1 MEDAMMIHRI
11 MRAPEK
17 RIFKIDIGNIPPAEV
32 DSYMSNIIDQMK
44 KTPYIDEPTGDYNL
58 KFNMQN
64 MLEDYYLP
72 VRGGQSGTEIDSLS
86 GMEFGGIDDVEYLK
100 NRMMAALQIPKA
112 FLGFEEGVEGKATL
126 AAQDVRFARTIERIQ
141 KIVVSELY
149 KIAMLHLYSQGFK
162 SEDLLDFK
170 LSLTPSSKIYEQ
182 EQLELWNTKV
192 SLARDLQDGR
202 MLSQEWIYKNV
213 YNLNDNEIKSEMG
226 KVLGDMKFKLR
237 QDEIEQGNDPA
248 ESGVVVAT
256 DYALAQAGEEEAEP
270 FKSPLFSDDFQ
281 DSVDK
286 VDQGENMDRKKK
298 YGHQDSARGRDP
310 LGKDKAKRTVK
321 FPDRSTQHNFR
332 ESYIKELDKIGKSTI
347 LSENNIVDD
356 E

>member
-1 MEDAMMIHRI
+1 
-11 MRAPEK
+11 
-17 RIFKIDIGNIPPAEV
+17 
-32 DSYMSNIIDQMK
+32 
-44 KTPYIDEPTGDYNL
+44 
-58 KFNMQN
+58 
-64 MLEDYYLP
+64 
-72 VRGGQSGTEIDSLS
+72 
-86 GMEFGGIDDVEYLK
+86 
-100 NRMMAALQIPKA
+100 
-112 FLGFEEGVEGKATL
+112 
-126 AAQDVRFARTIERIQ
+126 
-141 KIVVSELY
+141 
-149 KIAMLHLYSQGFK
+149 
-162 SEDLLDFK
+162 
-170 LSLTPSSKIYEQ
+170 
-182 EQLELWNTKV
+182 
-192 SLARDLQDGR
+192 
-202 MLSQEWIYKNV
+202 
-213 YNLNDNEIKSEMG
+213 MG

-237 QDEIEQGNDPA
+237 QDEIEQGNVPA

-321 FPDRSTQHNFR
+321 FPDRSIQHNFR